1 MLIGFVALLP
11 VGPEFAGAATN
22 RRTAKDANIA
32 KRFDPWV
39 YPSHGPR
46 VVSSASATR

>member
-39 YPSHGPR
+39 YRRFAFERGWVGP
-46 VVSSASATR
+46 